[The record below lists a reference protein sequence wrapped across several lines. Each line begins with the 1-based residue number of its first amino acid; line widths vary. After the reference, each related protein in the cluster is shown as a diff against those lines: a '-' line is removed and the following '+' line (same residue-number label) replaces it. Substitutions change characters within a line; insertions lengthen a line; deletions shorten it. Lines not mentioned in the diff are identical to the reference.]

1 MADISKEVNDFRE
14 ARLGED
20 VRGSLISLAEK
31 VNTEVE
37 TNTVHVDDAADRV
50 NRTAQAVEETNKAA
64 TQAVAHANEITEE
77 YRQYADVKLQ
87 ETTEESRA
95 AQQAASAAKGW
106 ATGGNGFEDNNAKHF
121 ADRSKRYAVGGVE
134 PGDTDDNA
142 RTYYQKA
149 QEAAERAESMT
160 HISETSFS
168 VNTGTGHLT
177 VQIG

>member
-1 MADISKEVNDFRE
+1 MADISKEINDFRE

-37 TNTVHVDDAADRV
+37 TNTAHVDDAANRV
-50 NRTAQAVEETNKAA
+50 DRTAKAVEETNRAA
-64 TQAVAHANEITEE
+64 TQAVTHANQITEE
-77 YRQYADVKLQ
+77 YKQYADEKLQ
-87 ETTEESRA
+87 QTTAESQT
-95 AQQAASAAKGW
+95 AQQAASDAKGW
-106 ATGGNGFEDNNAKHF
+106 ATGGTGFEDKNAKYF

-134 PGDTDDNA
+134 PGDMDDNA

-149 QEAAERAESMT
+149 QEAADYAESMT

-168 VNTGTGHLT
+168 VNTGTGHLS